1 MTRMGMIRR
10 EEALAI
16 MAETNS
22 FDLIVIGSGP
32 GGYVAAI
39 RAAQL
44 GMRTAV
50 VEREEL
56 GGVCLNW
63 GCIPTKALLTNARV
77 YEHLKDSEKWGIQ
90 VQGLEFDSGKIMRR
104 SRDVAE
110 GLSRGVSYLMRKNKI
125 EVVPGQARFSKPGL
139 LTVTSREG
147 EERQLSGKKVIIA
160 TGARARPL
168 PGLQIDGERVLSYR
182 EALVLRTFPRS
193 MIVIGGGAIG
203 VEFAYFYSTFG
214 TEVTVV
220 EMMDHLLPVGDEEVS
235 AELQKSFK
243 KRRIKVLLGSRV
255 TDTRVDEAGVTVTVQ
270 KDSASQT
277 VTAETALVAIGVIPN
292 VEDLDLEKAG
302 VTVRK
307 NGVAVDR
314 WFKTEADGIYAIG
327 DVIGPPW
334 LAHVASHEGITCVE
348 KIANLDV
355 EPLDYRNMPG
365 CTYCQPQVASL
376 GLTENK
382 AKQEGYRVKVGKFPF
397 QVLGKARASQ
407 ATEGF
412 VKLVFDEKHGEL
424 LGAHIIGEEATEMIS
439 ELLIA
444 KKLETTYLEL
454 LKSVHPHPTLSEAVM
469 EAAGMAYGEQIHL

>member
-1 MTRMGMIRR
+1 
-10 EEALAI
+10 
-16 MAETNS
+16 MADKNTY
-22 FDLIVIGSGP
+22 DLIVIGSGP

-50 VEREEL
+50 VERDEL

-63 GCIPTKALLTNARV
+63 GCIPTKALLTNARI
-77 YEHLKDSEKWGIQ
+77 YEHMKESEKWGIT
-90 VQGLEFDSGKIMRR
+90 VQDLHYDMKKIIRR

-125 EVVPGQARFSKPGL
+125 EVVPGEARFTGPGL
-139 LTVTSREG
+139 LKVTNRDGAVRE
-147 EERQLSGKKVIIA
+147 LSGKDIIIA
-160 TGARARPL
+160 SGARARPL
-168 PGLQIDGERVLSYR
+168 PGLKVDGETVLTYR
-182 EALVLRTFPRS
+182 EALVLKEAPKT

-214 TEVTVV
+214 TEVTII
-220 EMMDHLLPVGDEEVS
+220 EMMSQLLPTEDEEVS
-235 AELQKSFK
+235 AELAKSFK
-243 KRRIKVLLGSRV
+243 KKGLKILLSSRV
-255 TDTRVDEAGVTVTVQ
+255 TATETGPEGIRVTVERE
-270 KDSASQT
+270 DSTTQT
-277 VTAETALVAIGVIPN
+277 VTAQTALVAIGVVPN
-292 VEDLDLEKAG
+292 IENLGLAAVG
-302 VTVRK
+302 VTPRK
-307 NGVAVDR
+307 NGIAVDS
-314 WFKTEADGIYAIG
+314 WFRTDAENLYAIG

-348 KIANLDV
+348 KIAGLDP

-365 CTYCQPQVASL
+365 CTYCQPQVASV
-376 GLTENK
+376 GLTERI
-382 AKQEGYRVKVGKFPF
+382 AKQEGYQVKVGKFPF

-412 VKLVFDEKHGEL
+412 VKLVFDESHGDL

-439 ELLIA
+439 ELLVA

-454 LKSVHPHPTLSEAVM
+454 LKAVHPHPTLSEAVM

>member
-1 MTRMGMIRR
+1 
-10 EEALAI
+10 
-16 MAETNS
+16 MADQDT
-22 FDLIVIGSGP
+22 FDLVVIGTGP

-77 YEHLKDSEKWGIQ
+77 YEHMKESEKWGIT
-90 VQGLEFDSGKIMRR
+90 VQGLQFDMSKIIRR
-104 SRDVAE
+104 SREVAG
-110 GLSRGVSYLMRKNKI
+110 GLSRGVSYLMRKNNI
-125 EVVPGQARFSKPGL
+125 EVVPGEARFTGPGL
-139 LTVTSREG
+139 LTVANREG
-147 EERQLSGKKVIIA
+147 GEREVSAKRIIIA

-168 PGLQIDGERVLSYR
+168 PELPVDGKRVLSYR
-182 EALVLRTFPRS
+182 EALVLERAPKS
-193 MIVIGGGAIG
+193 MVVIGGGAIG
-203 VEFAYFYSTFG
+203 VEFAYFYATFG
-214 TEVTVV
+214 TDVTVI
-220 EMMDHLLPVGDEEVS
+220 EMLDHLLPVEDEEVS
-235 AELQKSFK
+235 AELAKSFK
-243 KRRIKVLLGSRV
+243 KRGIKVLLGSRV
-255 TDTRVDEAGVTVTVQ
+255 TETDTDGDGVRVTVV
-270 KDSASQT
+270 KEDSTSQT
-277 VTAETALVAIGVIPN
+277 ITAEAALVAIGVIPN
-292 VEDLDLEKAG
+292 VENLGLEAVG
-302 VTVRK
+302 LTPQK
-307 NGVAVDR
+307 NGIAVDR
-314 WFKTEADGIYAIG
+314 WFQTQAENIYAIG

-348 KIANLDV
+348 KIANQDPQ
-355 EPLDYRNMPG
+355 PLDYQNVPG
-365 CTYCQPQVASL
+365 CTYCQPQVASI
-376 GLTENK
+376 GLTERK
-382 AKQEGYRVKVGKFPF
+382 AKQQGYRVKVGKFPF

-412 VKLVFDEKHGEL
+412 VKLVFDEKQGEL

-439 ELLIA
+439 ELLVA

>member
-1 MTRMGMIRR
+1 
-10 EEALAI
+10 
-16 MAETNS
+16 MADQDT
-22 FDLIVIGSGP
+22 FDLIVIGTGP

-77 YEHLKDSEKWGIQ
+77 YEHMKESEKWGITL
-90 VQGLEFDSGKIMRR
+90 QGLQFDMSQIIRR
-104 SRDVAE
+104 SREVAG
-110 GLSRGVSYLMRKNKI
+110 GLSRGVSYLMRKNNI
-125 EVVPGQARFSKPGL
+125 EVVPGEARFSRPGL
-139 LTVTSREG
+139 LTVTNREG
-147 EERQLSGKKVIIA
+147 GEREVSAKKIIIA

-168 PGLQIDGERVLSYR
+168 PELPVDGKRVLSYR
-182 EALVLRTFPRS
+182 EALVLERAPKS
-193 MIVIGGGAIG
+193 MVVIGGGAIG
-203 VEFAYFYSTFG
+203 VEFAYFYATFG
-214 TEVTVV
+214 TDVTVI
-220 EMMDHLLPVGDEEVS
+220 EMLDHLLPVEDEEVS
-235 AELQKSFK
+235 AELAKSFK
-243 KRRIKVLLGSRV
+243 KRGIKVLLGSRV
-255 TDTRVDEAGVTVTVQ
+255 TETHTDGDGVRVTVV
-270 KDSASQT
+270 KEDSTSQT
-277 VTAETALVAIGVIPN
+277 ITAEAALVAIGVIPN
-292 VEDLDLEKAG
+292 VENLGLEAVG
-302 VTVRK
+302 LAWQK
-307 NGVAVDR
+307 NGIAVDR
-314 WFKTEADGIYAIG
+314 WFQTQAENIYAIG

-348 KIANLDV
+348 KIANQDP
-355 EPLDYRNMPG
+355 EPLDYQNVPG
-365 CTYCQPQVASL
+365 CTYCQPQVASI
-376 GLTENK
+376 GLTERK

-412 VKLVFDEKHGEL
+412 VKLVFDEKQGEL

-439 ELLIA
+439 ELLVA

>member
-1 MTRMGMIRR
+1 
-10 EEALAI
+10 
-16 MAETNS
+16 MADQDT
-22 FDLIVIGSGP
+22 FDLVVIGTGP

-77 YEHLKDSEKWGIQ
+77 YEHMKEPEKWGITL
-90 VQGLEFDSGKIMRR
+90 QGLQFDMSKIIRR
-104 SRDVAE
+104 SREVAG
-110 GLSRGVSYLMRKNKI
+110 GLSRGVSYLMRKNNI
-125 EVVPGQARFSKPGL
+125 EVVPGEARFTGPGL
-139 LTVTSREG
+139 LTVANREG
-147 EERQLSGKKVIIA
+147 GEREVSAKRIIIA

-168 PGLQIDGERVLSYR
+168 PELPVDGKRVLSYR
-182 EALVLRTFPRS
+182 EALVLERAPKS
-193 MIVIGGGAIG
+193 MVVIGGGAIG
-203 VEFAYFYSTFG
+203 VEFAYFYATFG
-214 TEVTVV
+214 TDVTVI
-220 EMMDHLLPVGDEEVS
+220 EMLDHLLPVEDEEVS
-235 AELQKSFK
+235 AELAKSFK
-243 KRRIKVLLGSRV
+243 KRGIKVLLGSRV
-255 TDTRVDEAGVTVTVQ
+255 TETDTDGDGVRVTVV
-270 KDSASQT
+270 KEDSTSQT
-277 VTAETALVAIGVIPN
+277 ITAEAALVAIGVIPN
-292 VEDLDLEKAG
+292 VENLGLEAVG
-302 VTVRK
+302 LTPQK
-307 NGVAVDR
+307 NGIAVDR
-314 WFKTEADGIYAIG
+314 WFQTQAENIYAIG

-348 KIANLDV
+348 KIANQDPQ
-355 EPLDYRNMPG
+355 PLDYQNVPG
-365 CTYCQPQVASL
+365 CTYCQPQVASI
-376 GLTENK
+376 GLTERK
-382 AKQEGYRVKVGKFPF
+382 AKQQGYRVKVGKFPF

-412 VKLVFDEKHGEL
+412 VKLVFDEKQGEL

-439 ELLIA
+439 ELLVA